1 MKSISSLLACVF
13 LFYAVSAP
21 ITGLAYAQSRTVR
34 VAVLDLK
41 GEGVSA
47 SEART
52 LTDRFRSEMVRTNI
66 FTVLER
72 NQMDAVLEEQ
82 GFQQSGCVSDECM
95 VEIGRLI
102 GVQAMAGGS
111 IGKIGQ
117 TYTIDIRLIEVE
129 TGKIL
134 RTVSED
140 YKGSVDGL
148 LNVLKTA
155 ANKLAGQKTASTE
168 VKESSGG
175 GFPWLWVGLGVVA
188 AGAGAAVLLG
198 SSSGGDDG
206 GSQPPANLP
215 DPGGIWPPSSK

>member
-1 MKSISSLLACVF
+1 MKITSIIVLLSFSVYSIV
-13 LFYAVSAP
+13 LPLMSN
-21 ITGLAYAQSRTVR
+21 LQAQHRTVR

-41 GEGVSA
+41 GEGVSP

-52 LTDRFRSEMVRTNI
+52 LTDRFRSELVQTNV

-72 NQMDAVLEEQ
+72 EQMDAVLEEQ

-95 VEIGRLI
+95 VEIGKLI
-102 GVQAMAGGS
+102 GVQAMIGGS

-117 TYTIDIRLIEVE
+117 TYTLDLRIIQVE

-140 YKGSVDGL
+140 YKGDVDGL
-148 LNVLKTA
+148 LDVLKIA
-155 ANKLAGQKTASTE
+155 ANRLAGRAAKKKIETDT
-168 VKESSGG
+168 GG
-175 GFPWLWVGLGVVA
+175 GFPWLWVGLGVAV

-198 SSSGGDDG
+198 SSSGDDG
-206 GSQPPANLP
+206 GGDTPANLP
-215 DPGGIWPPSSK
+215 DPGTIWPPSN